1 MKAVCPCLLLFL
13 APLVALAQQTLSVGP
28 VHRYTFNSIAGAAV
42 DGTQISDTIGAANGI
57 IRGTGA
63 SFDGAGGLRLTGG
76 ASTTAA
82 YIDFPNGLASGALD
96 QTPGYASVTYELWVT
111 VNSSQNYSRIL
122 DFGSN
127 DSGEITTVGGSF
139 NGTDYLIVSA
149 NVGTNPTI
157 RFERGGNG
165 LTGGATQDIANAT
178 SIGTKM
184 HLVVTYDSSVGGWKL
199 YKNGIVISTLTTLLG
214 PDSIPDLNVW
224 LGRSNWSA
232 DSNADIT
239 YDELR
244 VYNYALN
251 DQQVL
256 GNYQTGPDAVT
267 SNAPPDS
274 YYKFDES
281 SGTSSADSSGGNA
294 VALYDGAIFVAGQN
308 GNALNLNGA
317 TGYGRVTNSGSLN
330 PTNAMTIWA
339 WINPA
344 DWNGNRVIVEKGAAN
359 SQYRLLAENGLLKF
373 EIASPTRAVTAP
385 LPQTGVWSLVV
396 ATYDGTW
403 MRVYVNGIK
412 VGEVAASGVIPTTTD
427 DLFIGTS
434 SATATAGE
442 HFSGSIDDLRIYSR
456 AMTLLELQTYIGFPT
471 ATIVNPSSSAVAVI
485 GVSDG
490 LHLVASVSGA
500 LQTGVQ
506 WTKVSGPG
514 TASFSQPNNT
524 DTTVQFS
531 QPGTYMLQITD
542 TSGGGNATA
551 QITIGVKPAPDSNL
565 AVWLKLNETSG
576 TTASDSSGNGKNAT
590 LVNTP
595 TWTTGLFNNSL
606 SLSGTTQYV
615 TLPTGIVSSL
625 SDFTIS
631 TWVKPGSVSNWS
643 RIFDFGTGTTAY
655 MFLTPQNGATS
666 VPRFAITT
674 SGGAGE
680 QQINANAALSPG
692 TWTHIAVTLS
702 GSTGILY
709 INGVEAGRNSSMTLK
724 PSNLGNTALNYLGR
738 SQYSDPYLAGS
749 LDDFQIYKRA
759 LSASEI
765 AAFAISTIAPTI
777 SSGSAPAATSGTAV
791 SLNGSVTSESGAVLG
806 NLWSKTSGPGSATFT
821 SGTSA
826 ATGVTFSRAGSYVMR
841 LSGSN
846 ASAESFAE
854 LTVNVSANP
863 NIYDDWIG
871 SAYAGMSDSAV
882 IGATADPDRD
892 GINNLTEWALGLNPA
907 KADAVT
913 WSTGKAGMPIA
924 GTWSDGTYT
933 YLTLQVRRPIGRVNV
948 TYSAEATSDF
958 VTWSAATQVG
968 SPTAN
973 GDGSETILFR
983 DTMPREQAPKRFIR
997 LKISQP

>member
-1 MKAVCPCLLLFL
+1 
-13 APLVALAQQTLSVGP
+13 
-28 VHRYTFNSIAGAAV
+28 
-42 DGTQISDTIGAANGI
+42 
-57 IRGTGA
+57 
-63 SFDGAGGLRLTGG
+63 
-76 ASTTAA
+76 
-82 YIDFPNGLASGALD
+82 
-96 QTPGYASVTYELWVT
+96 
-111 VNSSQNYSRIL
+111 
-122 DFGSN
+122 
-127 DSGEITTVGGSF
+127 
-139 NGTDYLIVSA
+139 
-149 NVGTNPTI
+149 
-157 RFERGGNG
+157 
-165 LTGGATQDIANAT
+165 
-178 SIGTKM
+178 
-184 HLVVTYDSSVGGWKL
+184 
-199 YKNGIVISTLTTLLG
+199 
-214 PDSIPDLNVW
+214 
-224 LGRSNWSA
+224 
-232 DSNADIT
+232 
-239 YDELR
+239 
-244 VYNYALN
+244 
-251 DQQVL
+251 
-256 GNYQTGPDAVT
+256 
-267 SNAPPDS
+267 
-274 YYKFDES
+274 
-281 SGTSSADSSGGNA
+281 
-294 VALYDGAIFVAGQN
+294 
-308 GNALNLNGA
+308 
-317 TGYGRVTNSGSLN
+317 
-330 PTNAMTIWA
+330 
-339 WINPA
+339 
-344 DWNGNRVIVEKGAAN
+344 
-359 SQYRLLAENGLLKF
+359 
-373 EIASPTRAVTAP
+373 
-385 LPQTGVWSLVV
+385 
-396 ATYDGTW
+396 
-403 MRVYVNGIK
+403 
-412 VGEVAASGVIPTTTD
+412 
-427 DLFIGTS
+427 
-434 SATATAGE
+434 
-442 HFSGSIDDLRIYSR
+442 
-456 AMTLLELQTYIGFPT
+456 
-471 ATIVNPSSSAVAVI
+471 
-485 GVSDG
+485 
-490 LHLVASVSGA
+490 
-500 LQTGVQ
+500 
-506 WTKVSGPG
+506 
-514 TASFSQPNNT
+514 
-524 DTTVQFS
+524 TTVQFS

-709 INGVEAGRNSSMTLK
+709 INGVETGRNSSMTLK

-892 GINNLTEWALGLNPA
+892 GINNLTEWAL
-907 KADAVT
+907 
-913 WSTGKAGMPIA
+913 
-924 GTWSDGTYT
+924 
-933 YLTLQVRRPIGRVNV
+933 
-948 TYSAEATSDF
+948 
-958 VTWSAATQVG
+958 
-968 SPTAN
+968 
-973 GDGSETILFR
+973 
-983 DTMPREQAPKRFIR
+983 
-997 LKISQP
+997 